1 MLVYLKKENKKHNH
15 VIHKV
20 KIYDAR
26 IRDGYARA
34 NAVDTSGTLILH
46 IRYVL
51 SYMIQHG
58 TLAILKSVGIMD
70 EAELS

>member
-1 MLVYLKKENKKHNH
+1 M
-15 VIHKV
+15 
-20 KIYDAR
+20 
-26 IRDGYARA
+26 
-34 NAVDTSGTLILH
+34 DTSGTLILY